1 MQPQKSAKD
10 IAREMAKWA
19 KRQSKVLLAVKAPA
33 KLENVSPLVS
43 GSSKPKSLDAIESTA
58 DLTFKMLEK
67 ASV

>member
-1 MQPQKSAKD
+1 
-10 IAREMAKWA
+10 MAKWA